1 MNLELQTQVS
11 FAHLNTVNKA
21 MELDSS
27 TPYLMTKAFIYFL
40 NQTFIAIHVVQGV
53 DAADRNL
60 AIVKWLKNLLAP
72 YFTLSIIFLSK
83 NRCNAI

>member
-27 TPYLMTKAFIYFL
+27 TPYLITKAFIIIFFL
-40 NQTFIAIHVVQGV
+40 NQTFIAIHVVQWV

-72 YFTLSIIFLSK
+72 ILPCLSFF
-83 NRCNAI
+83 